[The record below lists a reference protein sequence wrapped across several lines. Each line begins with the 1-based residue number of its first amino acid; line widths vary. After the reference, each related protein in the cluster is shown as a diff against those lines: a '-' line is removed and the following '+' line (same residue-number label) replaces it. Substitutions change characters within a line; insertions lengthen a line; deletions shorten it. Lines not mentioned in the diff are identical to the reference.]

1 MQITNN
7 QGDTYTISSVKA
19 IFLDDNTFE
28 LFNINLL
35 NGRKFEDEEYEISDE
50 DNNTLPVILGYDYN
64 SIYNIGDYIEADT
77 FTFNGQ
83 GIFLVVGI
91 LAKDTIINLESDNK
105 LNLNRYMILPAKSS
119 KNINLSESNKRQYEI
134 YTYMTCNG
142 IIASKLSADDV
153 QNMIINICDQIKI
166 SPAFY
171 IKGASNQRSYKLN
184 ISVHELN
191 QSFSM
196 VFLSGYFLIFLI
208 LISYTINFINR
219 NTKYYAIISAFKYS
233 LNTVIIMAAF
243 EYTIILFFSFS
254 ISYIITT
261 LSMKYMSMQFYN
273 CSLIIVLLVYILMI
287 VTIIIVYNY
296 KIRKIDI
303 AEYIRKY

>member
-1 MQITNN
+1 
-7 QGDTYTISSVKA
+7 
-19 IFLDDNTFE
+19 
-28 LFNINLL
+28 
-35 NGRKFEDEEYEISDE
+35 
-50 DNNTLPVILGYDYN
+50 
-64 SIYNIGDYIEADT
+64 
-77 FTFNGQ
+77 
-83 GIFLVVGI
+83 
-91 LAKDTIINLESDNK
+91 
-105 LNLNRYMILPAKSS
+105 MILPAKSS